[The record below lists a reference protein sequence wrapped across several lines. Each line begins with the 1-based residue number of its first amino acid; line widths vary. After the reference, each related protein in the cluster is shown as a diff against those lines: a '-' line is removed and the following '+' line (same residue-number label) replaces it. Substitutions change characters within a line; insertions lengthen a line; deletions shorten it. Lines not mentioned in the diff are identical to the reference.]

1 MPVTPNSVVTPQA
14 TRSSSGVVTA
24 ANTTYNDTPTN
35 TVEIFAAG
43 PDGAR
48 VSRIS
53 AISRASTGALE
64 LQLFRDHNGLGTTRR
79 FFNSRTMPAVAVST
93 TQGQNPVD
101 FGYSDN
107 NPLILAPNEKLYAGI
122 SIAGAV
128 IFQVEGANF

>member
-24 ANTTYNDTPTN
+24 ANTTYTDTPTN

-53 AISRASTGALE
+53 AISRVSTGALE